1 MAEQQIQI
9 KNLNQGGIADSDYL
23 GSPNSVSE
31 IVGINIH
38 DESGI
43 LKLNQRLAEVDD
55 AASAV
60 DSFIKAIVPC
70 SDGHTYF
77 FSSTNGKIWKRTTS
91 GTWTL
96 EATAAPAAGSAGI
109 SSAMEYSGYIYYAME
124 NRLGRWQIGTAW
136 STRNDSWATFLNG
149 EATHHPMHIV
159 NLVLYIGDRNVVA
172 QVDAHV
178 FSNNALDL
186 DNPHRVTAIGN
197 LGTDLLIGTYISAN
211 VIESEIFRWNTW
223 SDSFSVQDVIPEVG
237 INAFLAAD
245 NRIIVSAGTKGN
257 LYIYNGQQLEAYKQI
272 KGVWGASGNK
282 AIVHANAK
290 LNFHGL
296 PLFGFSKQS
305 GDGVSLGV
313 YSFGRTNANY
323 PFVLALEYPI
333 STGQLTGLEIGAISG
348 NGDSF
353 YVSWKQ
359 EGDATTYG
367 VDYLDLNNKYATGYY
382 TSRLSLF
389 DRVVQTTYGDVIVPY
404 RSMPSGTSVTVAAS
418 KTHGAFVDQP
428 LTLDEDRKQYETDA
442 DIGDASTL
450 QVRTTLVG
458 SANNSPEVEM
468 TSIEIQ

>member
-1 MAEQQIQI
+1 MAELIQI

-23 GSPNSVSE
+23 GAVNSVSE

-43 LKLNQRLAEVDD
+43 LKLNQRLAKIDDTASPVD
-55 AASAV
+55 A
-60 DSFIKAIVPC
+60 FIKAIVPC
-70 SDGHTYF
+70 SDGNSYF
-77 FSSTNGKIWKRTTS
+77 FSSTSGKIWKRTTG

-109 SSAMEYSGYIYYAME
+109 SSAREYRGYIYYAMQ
-124 NRLGRWQIGTAW
+124 NRIGRWQLGTAW
-136 STRNDSWATFLNG
+136 STRSDNWATFLNG
-149 EATHHPMHIV
+149 DAEHHPMHIV

-172 QVDAHV
+172 QIDEHV

-186 DNPHRVTAIGN
+186 DSPHRVTA
-197 LGTDLLIGTYISAN
+197 LGSLVTDLLIGTYISAN
-211 VIESEIFRWNTW
+211 VIESEVFRWNTW
-223 SDSFSVQDVIPEVG
+223 SDSFSVQDIIPEVG

-257 LYIYNGQQLEAYKQI
+257 LYIYNGQQMEEYKQI
-272 KGVWGASGNK
+272 KGTWGASSNK
-282 AIVHANAK
+282 AIVHSNAK

-296 PLFGFSKQS
+296 PLFGFSQQS

-323 PFVLALEYPI
+323 PFVLSLEYPI
-333 STGQLTGLEIGAISG
+333 STGNLTGVEIGAISG

-359 EGDATTYG
+359 TVGEVVTYG
-367 VDYLDLNNKYATGYY
+367 VDYLDLNNKYTEGYY

-389 DRVVQTTYGDVIVPY
+389 DRVVQTTYKDVVVPY
-404 RSMPSGTSVTVAAS
+404 RTLPTGTSVTVEAS
-418 KTHGAFVDQP
+418 RTHGDFVDQP
-428 LTLDEDRKQYETDA
+428 LINDTDRKQLETTTHL
-442 DIGDASTL
+442 GDASAL
-450 QVRTTLVG
+450 QVRTTLFG
-458 SANNSPEVEM
+458 AGNASPEVEM
-468 TSIEIQ
+468 TSIQI